1 VEAVYYFTS
10 KRSGFDRSL
19 GKFRIWTVFYI
30 ILIFI
35 THFYISTSTLG
46 SMGPSSDE
54 PIEVTV
60 QKLVKDQ
67 YELRVQLRTVKEVLS
82 FLLMVT
88 GFYAIFGVGVLQQW
102 RNERSKQSPPPLN
115 PRPLGLDL
123 E

>member
-1 VEAVYYFTS
+1 
-10 KRSGFDRSL
+10 
-19 GKFRIWTVFYI
+19 
-30 ILIFI
+30 
-35 THFYISTSTLG
+35 
-46 SMGPSSDE
+46 MGPSSDE